1 MIIYIYIDD
10 REREREICIL
20 YILHGALRSFSQFAA
35 TAHSPSWRHSESMRA
50 LLPTFNCAQG
60 TPWRIVARNMQPNEH
75 ARSRT
80 VILPVSWTML
90 RLIWQPIRVC
100 VRLVQNIRKQDLQY
114 NWHCETTILSCHSSG
129 SIILMASLL
138 AHIGIMM
145 LLPNSWESKLHRSCW
160 TGW

>member
-1 MIIYIYIDD
+1 MI
-10 REREREICIL
+10 ERERDL
-20 YILHGALRSFSQFAA
+20 YIVYIFFMELYDLSVNLQQLPSLHPG
-35 TAHSPSWRHSESMRA
+35 WRHSESMRV
-50 LLPTFNCAQG
+50 LPPTFNCAQG

-129 SIILMASLL
+129 SIIRMASLL

-160 TGW
+160 TGG

>member
-1 MIIYIYIDD
+1 MI
-10 REREREICIL
+10 EREREICIL

-35 TAHSPSWRHSESMRA
+35 TALSPSWRHSESMRA

-60 TPWRIVARNMQPNEH
+60 APWRIVARNMQPNEH

-100 VRLVQNIRKQDLQY
+100 VCVCAFGTKHKKTRSTVQLALWNNHTQLPLLWFHYPHGIVAGPHRHHNASPQQLGEQTTQELL
-114 NWHCETTILSCHSSG
+114 NWLIV
-129 SIILMASLL
+129 
-138 AHIGIMM
+138 
-145 LLPNSWESKLHRSCW
+145 
-160 TGW
+160 